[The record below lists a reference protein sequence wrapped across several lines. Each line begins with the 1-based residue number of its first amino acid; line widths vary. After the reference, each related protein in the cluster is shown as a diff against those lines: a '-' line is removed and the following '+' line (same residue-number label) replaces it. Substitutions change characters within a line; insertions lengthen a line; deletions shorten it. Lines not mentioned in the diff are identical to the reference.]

1 MRIEKIEP
9 VTPRPILGSRQ
20 ANGEADTHLTIS
32 GEDRDALY
40 GIIISHLT
48 GFDDLRKAYEDRN
61 HLDLET
67 CHRTGR
73 KICDG
78 LRLIEDAGLGWG
90 SELGRDAVELRLSP
104 EELTPLFERLRTDIL
119 TEVEVRQPE
128 HETGENRMSTAQRA
142 CDEVLRRLHILESAQ
157 ENK

>member
-9 VTPRPILGSRQ
+9 VTPRPIFGSRQ

-40 GIIISHLT
+40 SVIIRHFSD
-48 GFDDLRKAYEDRN
+48 FDDLRRAIENGKQP
-61 HLDLET
+61 DLES

-78 LRLIEDAGLGWG
+78 LRLIEDVGLGWG
-90 SELGRDAVELRLSP
+90 SEIGSGAVELRLLP
-104 EELTPLFERLRTDIL
+104 WELIPLFERLRSNIPA
-119 TEVEVRQPE
+119 EVEANRSGDREGKNRVSAARQ
-128 HETGENRMSTAQRA
+128 A
-142 CDEVLRRLHILESAQ
+142 CDEVLRRLHILESAG